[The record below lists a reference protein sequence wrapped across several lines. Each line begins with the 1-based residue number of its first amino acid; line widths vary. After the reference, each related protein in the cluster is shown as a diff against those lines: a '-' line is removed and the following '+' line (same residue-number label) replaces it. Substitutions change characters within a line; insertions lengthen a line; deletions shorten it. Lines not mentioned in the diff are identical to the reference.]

1 MLQKKNNMI
10 SSKSIVSVKGSQ
22 LALKDGN
29 INQVG
34 NNSEFVNL
42 KL

>member
-10 SSKSIVSVKGSQ
+10 SSKSIASVNGSQ
-22 LALKDGN
+22 LAFKDGN
-29 INQVG
+29 ISQIG
-34 NNSEFVNL
+34 NNPEFVNL